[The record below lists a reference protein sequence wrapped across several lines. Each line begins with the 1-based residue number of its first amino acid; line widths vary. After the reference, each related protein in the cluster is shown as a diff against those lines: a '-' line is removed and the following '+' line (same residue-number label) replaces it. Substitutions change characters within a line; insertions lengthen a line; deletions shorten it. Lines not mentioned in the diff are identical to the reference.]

1 MSSHMKTTMYGKLH
15 QNLRCAVHLLA
26 EGCVTLAD
34 SGGGGGGWGVEGWG
48 VGGGGGGGCNPPF
61 QTRNE

>member
-34 SGGGGGGWGVEGWG
+34 SGGGGGGGRGLGGWG
-48 VGGGGGGGCNPPF
+48 GWGGLQPPLSNP
-61 QTRNE
+61 